1 MSQPIS
7 ALNATS
13 AKRETSE
20 PVQPS
25 PKRFKN
31 ATSTKETPHE
41 ETVEKTVLAIHDL
54 PLDMIMEVRT
64 EPKGP
69 FIQLT
74 RFAPDTQPRHP

>member
-54 PLDMIMEVRT
+54 PLDMIMEVRI

-69 FIQLT
+69 SI
-74 RFAPDTQPRHP
+74 